1 MDDHGAGPRPPFRV
15 LLRMEIRPGTERE
28 FESTWLDIGRR
39 IAAEPAN
46 LGQTLIRD
54 VEDTG
59 VYWVITDWTDEPA
72 FRAFETS
79 AAHVDNRRRLQP
91 YRTGGEMRLTR
102 VVHRLRPAADVP
114 AH

>member
-1 MDDHGAGPRPPFRV
+1 MDHGADPRPAFRV

-28 FESTWLDIGRR
+28 FERTWLDIGNG

-54 VEDTG
+54 VEKTG
-59 VYWVITDWTDEPA
+59 VYWVITDWTDERA
-72 FRAFETS
+72 FRSFELS

-91 YRTGGEMRLTR
+91 FRTSGEMLLTQ
-102 VVHRLRPAADVP
+102 VVHHIAPTA
-114 AH
+114 